1 MPVLDQHANFFM
13 YFQNSFKTAME
24 GYHFLEY
31 SFIGEDDAAKHETSS
46 SDWNIEEVVDVE
58 PIDEVEFVNEV
69 EAVPRKQ
76 KFFNLDDVL
85 CLENY
90 DILPGQEPSQFHYTN
105 TKGQFNMHC
114 HTKKQYQSSRAP
126 GPNFLRHQLGPCETA
141 RNVTNPLAAFSL
153 NITNDLL
160 SAMVDYTNA
169 STQHFGNISKF

>member
-69 EAVPRKQ
+69 GAVPRKQ

-85 CLENY
+85 YLENY
-90 DILPGQEPSQFHYTN
+90 DILPEQEPSQFHYTN
-105 TKGQFNMHC
+105 AKEQFNMHC

-126 GPNFLRHQLGPCETA
+126 CPNFLRHQLGPCWTA
-141 RNVTNPLAAFSL
+141 RKCYKSFRSV
-153 NITNDLL
+153 
-160 SAMVDYTNA
+160 
-169 STQHFGNISKF
+169 